1 MPKVNPEILVWAR
14 ETAGLV
20 LGEAA
25 RKLCFRDTRKR
36 RAKDRLNAL
45 EMGED
50 ETSAIQMYKPDRRLS
65 ENSEHPR
72 K

>member
-14 ETAGLV
+14 ETARLE
-20 LGEAA
+20 LDEAA
-25 RKLCFRDTRKR
+25 RKLGFQDTLKR

-50 ETSAIQMYKPDRRLS
+50 EPSRSVLVKPQS
-65 ENSEHPR
+65 TEEVSVAAC
-72 K
+72 